1 MTVAVGGFVSGG
13 KGEIGSRGG
22 EFGYGGEWHG
32 VFVMLCDEMIELVVI
47 DWTGLKIVSFRPSLS
62 DQC

>member
-1 MTVAVGGFVSGG
+1 MAVAVSGFVSGG

-47 DWTGLKIVSFRPSLS
+47 DLTGL
-62 DQC
+62 